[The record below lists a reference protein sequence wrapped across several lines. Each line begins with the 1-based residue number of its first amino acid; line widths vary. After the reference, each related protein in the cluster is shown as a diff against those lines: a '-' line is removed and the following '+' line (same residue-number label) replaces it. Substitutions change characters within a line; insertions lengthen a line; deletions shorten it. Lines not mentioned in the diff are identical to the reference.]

1 MKKKNGIIIALC
13 VVVVVL
19 IVVLA
24 FVLGRSTSKK
34 DEISSAPTVA
44 PTQATQTVAQTA
56 KADVSSSD
64 IKVVK
69 KYVTIEDDDYS
80 MVLVLQNNG
89 KADAAVAVTG
99 KIFDGANANVGTER
113 ESIFM
118 DPGSQSVVSLDFD
131 TEGVKVKDDDYK
143 ISVAAA
149 TSVKPG
155 LKNIMYKKKV
165 VGNIVNVTS
174 KNEGDFDLKGVETH
188 VLFYQ
193 KGELV
198 DIESEDMIENDSEVF
213 TKGTEVKQS
222 FDTREQFDKVKVYY
236 SQDQEKPDAEDDD

>member
-1 MKKKNGIIIALC
+1 MKKKNGIIIALII
-13 VVVVVL
+13 VVVVL
-19 IVVLA
+19 VVILA
-24 FVLGRSTSKK
+24 FMIGKNSSK
-34 DEISSAPTVA
+34 EEATNAPTLA
-44 PTQATQTVAQTA
+44 PTQATQTAAQTA
-56 KADVSSSD
+56 KSDVSKSD

-69 KYVTIEDDDYS
+69 KYTTIEDDDYS
-80 MVLVLQNNG
+80 MVLVLQNTG

-118 DPGSQSVVSLDFD
+118 DPGSQSVVCLDFD
-131 TEGVKVKDDDYK
+131 AEGVKVKDDDYK

-165 VGNIVNVTS
+165 VGNVVKVTS

-193 KGELV
+193 DGELV
-198 DIESEDMIENDSEVF
+198 DIESEDMIENDSEIF

-222 FDTREQFDKVKVYY
+222 FDTSEQFDKVKVYY
-236 SQDQEKPDAEDDD
+236 SQDQEQPDAEDDD

>member
-13 VVVVVL
+13 VVVVAL

-24 FVLGRSTSKK
+24 FVLGRSTSK
-34 DEISSAPTVA
+34 EATTNAPTIA
-44 PTQATQTVAQTA
+44 PTQATQTAAQTA
-56 KADVSSSD
+56 KSDVSSSD

-69 KYVTIEDDDYS
+69 KYVTVENDDYS
-80 MVLVLQNNG
+80 MVLVLENTG
-89 KADAAVAVTG
+89 KADAAVAVVG

-118 DPGSQSVVSLDFD
+118 DPGSQSVVCLDFD
-131 TEGVKVKDDDYK
+131 TEGIKVKDDDYK
-143 ISVAAA
+143 ISVASA

-155 LKNIMYKKKV
+155 LKNITYKKKT
-165 VGNIVNVTS
+165 VGNIVKVTS

-188 VLFYQ
+188 VLFYDN
-193 KGELV
+193 GELV
-198 DIESEDMIENDSEVF
+198 DIESEDMIENDSEIF
-213 TKGTEVKQS
+213 TKGTKVIQS

-236 SQDQEKPDAEDDD
+236 SQDQEQPDAEDDD